1 MPTFRNTLTMPVSWQ
16 IGRWP
21 VCAHLAVG
29 QDLRNRVLGGRALL
43 ALVGAGQ
50 VGDVVGRV
58 VVADVL
64 QRGGDGFDQVGLA

>member
-1 MPTFRNTLTMPVSWQ
+1 MPTLRKTLTMPVSWQ

-21 VCAHLAVG
+21 VGAHLAVG
-29 QDLRNRVLGGRALL
+29 QDLRDRVLGGGALL

-50 VGDVVGRV
+50 VGDVVGGV

-64 QRGGDGFDQVGLA
+64 QRVGDALD